1 MIVVP
6 EEINS
11 RGSGVS
17 TNSVN
22 NFFFVFEISISKELG
37 LSSLLWS
44 CFRQNNFG
52 FFQ

>member
-17 TNSVN
+17 INSVN
-22 NFFFVFEISISKELG
+22 IFFFLFEISVSKELG

-44 CFRQNNFG
+44 CFREDNFG

>member
-17 TNSVN
+17 INSIN
-22 NFFFVFEISISKELG
+22 NFFFLFKISVSKKLG
-37 LSSLLWS
+37 LSNLLWS
-44 CFRQNNFG
+44 CFREDNFG